1 MQLKT
6 LYDRTPSTATLSPEL
21 QALYEGDL
29 MFPKATGARPFV
41 IGNFVQTLDG
51 IVSLK
56 IPGLSGGGEISGR
69 NEEDTFIMGLLRSY
83 ADAVLIGEE
92 TYRVGQGH
100 LWTADFIY
108 PKLQNE
114 FQGLRRRLGKP
125 SPHPLT
131 VIVSGKG
138 NIDLTGALFKQSDV
152 TSVVLTTKKGRE
164 HIEEKHDAPLPCNV
178 HVLPGD
184 IILSACDMATLLYDS
199 YGVRLLL
206 HEGGPM
212 LFASFLRESL
222 VDELFLTLAPQI
234 VGGGASR
241 ERPNFSGPLSCGP
254 DQALWT
260 TLLSLKRASTSHLF
274 LRYRCESM
282 GAQG

>member
-6 LYDRTPSTATLSPEL
+6 LYDGTRSGNVLSTHL
-21 QALYEGDL
+21 QALYDGDL
-29 MFPKATGARPFV
+29 TFEEAASSRPFIV
-41 IGNFVQTLDG
+41 GNFVQTLDG

-108 PKLQNE
+108 PKLKDE
-114 FQGLRRRLGKP
+114 FRDLRRRLGKR

-138 NIDLTGALFKQSDV
+138 TVDLHGALFKQSDV
-152 TSVVLTTKKGRE
+152 KTVVLTTKKGKE
-164 HIEEKHDAPLPCNV
+164 HVQHKHGTTLPCDLQ
-178 HVLPGD
+178 VLPGERFLNARD
-184 IILSACDMATLLYDS
+184 IAAQLHET
-199 YGVRLLL
+199 YGVKQLL

-212 LFASFLRESL
+212 LFSSFLQQDL
-222 VDELFLTLAPQI
+222 LDELFLTVAPQI
-234 VGGGASR
+234 VGRGVSG
-241 ERPNFSGPLSCGP
+241 ERPSFAAHLSFGP
-254 DQALWT
+254 DQALWGA
-260 TLLSLKRASTSHLF
+260 LLSVKSAATSHLF
-274 LRYRCESM
+274 LRYRFQSKS
-282 GAQG
+282 A